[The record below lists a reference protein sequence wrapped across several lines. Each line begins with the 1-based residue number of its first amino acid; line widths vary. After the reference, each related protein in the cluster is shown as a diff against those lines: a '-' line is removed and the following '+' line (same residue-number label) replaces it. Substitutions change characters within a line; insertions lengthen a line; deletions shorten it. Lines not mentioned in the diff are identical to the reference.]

1 MLRWCCLGRH
11 EAAPPGPTN
20 RQQQINFPLLLG
32 LLAGVIR
39 YTGGQGKTENST
51 PRKAAG
57 SSVCWNLVPGS
68 ARVGGVC
75 RGAPGAPRG
84 APGYPGS
91 KTFILSTSGPRDL
104 LQSVPR
110 AISDRMVR
118 VPSDFMSC
126 RAILGRKK
134 APRALSTPPVADCG
148 GRFQQ
153 QIAVVG

>member
-84 APGYPGS
+84 APGYPRVKNLHFVHFWAPGPIAIGS
-91 KTFILSTSGPRDL
+91 SRNFRSNGPG
-104 LQSVPR
+104 P
-110 AISDRMVR
+110 I
-118 VPSDFMSC
+118 
-126 RAILGRKK
+126 
-134 APRALSTPPVADCG
+134 
-148 GRFQQ
+148 
-153 QIAVVG
+153 